1 MTVHLVISYSIP
13 LTLRC
18 CSPQFRDAMSDHR
31 SGMVWRVKDHMR
43 EIYGRS
49 FEDKSSWDALSMLK
63 WRKTDKTYPLYPP
76 LIFENFVN
84 ADEGRF
90 RNAILYKVL

>member
-1 MTVHLVISYSIP
+1 MSYSIP
-13 LTLRC
+13 LTLQRR
-18 CSPQFRDAMSDHR
+18 SAQFRDAMSDHR
-31 SGMVWRVKDHMR
+31 SAMARRVKDNMR
-43 EIYGRS
+43 AIFGQF
-49 FEDKSSWDALSMLK
+49 FEDKSSWDALRMLK

-90 RNAILYKVL
+90 RNSILLKVCSSVQ